1 MTAALA
7 MPQADFA
14 AALLD
19 PALACPQWLRAWNG
33 SDPAAR
39 LAVHRN
45 NVVASLQGAL
55 AETFPVVQELVGIE
69 FFRAMAAV
77 FVRQSPPRS
86 RILAHY
92 GQEFPDF
99 VERFEPAG
107 SVPYLA
113 DMARLEMAR
122 VRAYH
127 AADAAVLASEAVS
140 LALVSG
146 DRIGELR
153 LVCHP
158 SVSVV
163 SSRHAVVSLWA
174 AHQDGGD
181 LGSIDIDQPEEAIIL
196 RDGLDVLVLRLPP
209 GGAEFVKALLLGSP
223 LAAAGAAAAAAVP
236 AFDLS
241 AILALLMG
249 RGALTSIH
257 LPARH
262 DA

>member
-1 MTAALA
+1 MIPADASR
-7 MPQADFA
+7 QADFA

-19 PALACPQWLRAWNG
+19 PALACPQHLRAWNG

-45 NVVASLQGAL
+45 NVVSSLQGAL

-69 FFRAMAAV
+69 FFRAMASV

-92 GQEFPDF
+92 GEEFADF
-99 VERFEPAG
+99 IERFEPAA

-127 AADAAVLASEAVS
+127 SADAAALASEAVS
-140 LALVSG
+140 LALASG

-153 LVCHP
+153 LICHP

-174 AHQDGGD
+174 AHQDGSD
-181 LGSIDIDQPEEAIIL
+181 LGSINPDLPEDAIVL
-196 RDGLDVLVLRLPP
+196 RAGLDVLVLQLPP
-209 GGAEFVKALLLGSP
+209 GGAEFVNALLAGRSLADAG
-223 LAAAGAAAAAAVP
+223 AAAGAAAP

-241 AILALLMG
+241 TILVLLMS

-257 LPARH
+257 LPGSYPS
-262 DA
+262 

>member
-1 MTAALA
+1 MIPADASR
-7 MPQADFA
+7 QADFT

-19 PALACPQWLRAWNG
+19 PALPCPQGLRAWNG

-45 NVVASLQGAL
+45 NVVSSLQGAL

-69 FFRAMAAV
+69 FFRAMASV

-92 GQEFPDF
+92 GEEFPDF
-99 VERFEPAG
+99 VERFEPAA

-127 AADAAVLASEAVS
+127 SADAAALAPEAVS
-140 LALVSG
+140 LALASG

-174 AHQDGGD
+174 AHQDGSD
-181 LGSIDIDQPEEAIIL
+181 LGSIDPDVPQDAIVL
-196 RDGLDVLVLRLPP
+196 RAGLDVLVLRLPP
-209 GGAEFVKALLLGSP
+209 GGAEFVEALLLGRS
-223 LAAAGAAAAAAVP
+223 LADAGAAAGAATS
-236 AFDLS
+236 AFDIS
-241 AILALLMG
+241 KILVLLMS
-249 RGALTSIH
+249 RGALSSIH
-257 LPARH
+257 LPGRYQS
-262 DA
+262 

>member
-1 MTAALA
+1 MTAEVATL
-7 MPQADFA
+7 QAEFT

-19 PALACPQWLRAWNG
+19 PALACPVDLRAWNG
-33 SDPAAR
+33 SDPAVR
-39 LAVHRN
+39 FAVHRN
-45 NVVASLQGAL
+45 NVISSLLDAL

-69 FFRAMAAV
+69 FFRAMAVV
-77 FVRQSPPRS
+77 FVRRSPPRS

-92 GQEFPDF
+92 GGEFPDF
-99 VERFEPAG
+99 IERFEPAD

-127 AADAAVLASEAVS
+127 SADAPALACEAVS
-140 LALVSG
+140 LALASG

-163 SSRHAVVSLWA
+163 ASSFAVASLWA
-174 AHQDGGD
+174 AHQDGSD
-181 LGSIDIDQPEEAIIL
+181 FDAMDIDRPEAAIVL
-196 RDGLDVLVLRLPP
+196 REGLDVLVLRLPP
-209 GGAEFVKALLLGSP
+209 GGAEFTEVLLRGGS
-223 LAAAGAAAAAAVP
+223 LADAGGAAAMAVP
-236 AFDLS
+236 SFDLS
-241 AILALLMG
+241 AILPLLMS

-257 LPARH
+257 LPGRH
-262 DA
+262 HS

>member
-1 MTAALA
+1 MKSAVTAF
-7 MPQADFA
+7 QDEFA

-19 PALACPQWLRAWNG
+19 PALACPQGLRTWNG
-33 SDPAAR
+33 SDPAVR

-45 NVVASLQGAL
+45 NVVASLIDAL
-55 AETFPVVQELVGIE
+55 ADTFPVVQELVGTE

-92 GQEFPDF
+92 GQQFPDF

-127 AADAAVLASEAVS
+127 AGDAE
-140 LALVSG
+140 
-146 DRIGELR
+146 
-153 LVCHP
+153 P

-163 SSRHAVVSLWA
+163 RSRHAVVSLWA
-174 AHQDGGD
+174 AHQDGSD
-181 LGSIDIDQPEEAIIL
+181 LGLIDVEQPEEAVVL
-196 RDGLDVLVLRLPP
+196 RVGLDVLVLRLPP
-209 GGAEFVKALLLGSP
+209 TSDFPMRHGS
-223 LAAAGAAAAAAVP
+223 
-236 AFDLS
+236 
-241 AILALLMG
+241 
-249 RGALTSIH
+249 
-257 LPARH
+257 
-262 DA
+262 

>member
-1 MTAALA
+1 MTLAIASHQAA
-7 MPQADFA
+7 FA

-19 PALACPQWLRAWNG
+19 PALPCPQGLRAWNG
-33 SDPAAR
+33 FDPTMR
-39 LAVHRN
+39 FAVHRN
-45 NVVASLQGAL
+45 NVVSSLQGAM

-77 FVRQSPPRS
+77 FLRQSPPRT

-92 GQEFPDF
+92 GQEFPEF
-99 VERFEPAG
+99 IERFEPAG

-127 AADAAVLASEAVS
+127 AADAAALESEAVS
-140 LALVSG
+140 LALASG

-174 AHQDGGD
+174 AHQDGSD
-181 LGSIDIDQPEEAIIL
+181 LAAIDIDQAEDAVVL
-196 RDGLDVLVLRLPP
+196 RAGLDVLVVRLPP
-209 GGAEFVKALLLGSP
+209 GGAEFVKALLQGGS
-223 LAAAGAAAAAAVP
+223 LADAGGAAAMAVP

-241 AILALLMG
+241 AILALLMS
-249 RGALTSIH
+249 RRALTSIH
-257 LPARH
+257 LPGRH
-262 DA
+262 QA

>member
-1 MTAALA
+1 MIPADASR
-7 MPQADFA
+7 QADFT

-19 PALACPQWLRAWNG
+19 PARACPHGLRAWNG

-45 NVVASLQGAL
+45 NVVSSLLDAL
-55 AETFPVVQELVGIE
+55 ADTFPVVQELVGVE

-92 GQEFPDF
+92 GEKFPDF
-99 VERFEPAG
+99 IERFEPAD

-127 AADAAVLASEAVS
+127 SADAPALASEAVS

-146 DRIGELR
+146 HRIGELH

-163 SSRHAVVSLWA
+163 GSRHAVVSLWA

-181 LGSIDIDQPEEAIIL
+181 LGSIDPDQPEEAIVL
-196 RDGLDVLVLRLPP
+196 RTGLEVLVLRLPP
-209 GGAEFVKALLLGSP
+209 GGAEFANALLRGGT
-223 LAAAGAAAAAAVP
+223 LADAGGTAATAVP

-241 AILALLMG
+241 TVLVLLMS
-249 RGALTSIH
+249 RGAVTSIH
-257 LPARH
+257 LPGRY
-262 DA
+262 DS